1 MAQKNRFSYHQRIVN
16 LLGDG
21 EWHTLRDIHR
31 AVARFI
37 GADIADR
44 EFRKRH
50 RAWEGVDVKARVA
63 QGKKRLVLLSLLTLV
78 HNRRLAE
85 IGEGRD
91 WQRQY
96 RLTGE
101 ALEVRGAAKRAGA

>member
-1 MAQKNRFSYHQRIVN
+1 MKGSFSYHKRIVK
-16 LLGDG
+16 LLSDG
-21 EWHTLRDIHR
+21 KWHTLRDIHR

-37 GADIADR
+37 DADAADR

-50 RAWEGVDVKARVA
+50 PAWESEDPKARVS

-78 HNRRLAE
+78 HHRNLAE

-91 WQRQY
+91 WTRQY
-96 RLTGE
+96 RLTRA
-101 ALEVRGAAKRAGA
+101 ALESRRADKA